1 MARVDAQ
8 AQTRCASGTSGRLSA
23 QIGMAF
29 STLGRV
35 ARALTGT
42 GTLSELLEHALA
54 EIRSALELDAAA
66 LYVPAADGSPVLRRQ
81 PSCRPPGA
89 ETELRDELV
98 FDEDAWRWPA
108 VGRSSS
114 ASRRAGWS
122 TTSFLPAASNRLR
135 QVTTGDGRLAGV
147 VPGACFAAAR
157 ARPRDDRALA
167 LLGDQLAIG
176 IAAARLRE
184 QVHQVEIERESG
196 SGSPPRC
203 TTAWRRTWR

>member
-1 MARVDAQ
+1 
-8 AQTRCASGTSGRLSA
+8 
-23 QIGMAF
+23 MAF

-98 FDEDAWRWPA
+98 FDEDAWQLRWPA

-122 TTSFLPAASNRLR
+122 TTLSYPRRATAS
-135 QVTTGDGRLAGV
+135 
-147 VPGACFAAAR
+147 
-157 ARPRDDRALA
+157 
-167 LLGDQLAIG
+167 
-176 IAAARLRE
+176 
-184 QVHQVEIERESG
+184 
-196 SGSPPRC
+196 RC
-203 TTAWRRTWR
+203 R